1 MPQYTFDDGFYH
13 ASRARDIAVGGG
25 AANSVVLSEINYLQ
39 VAIDSAARAGEMEAT
54 VGQTPET
61 IMTTEKVYYDAW
73 ADLYSAAKLDPSQ
86 ASALRAAAIEMD
98 RVIAYFTRLGYSI
111 ERVRGGTIAS
121 PPTIGTA
128 DRIQWIIK
136 W

>member
-13 ASRARDIAVGGG
+13 ASRARNIAVGGG

-39 VAIDSAARAGEMEAT
+39 VAIDSAARAGEMQVS
-54 VGQTPET
+54 VGVTPET

-73 ADLYSAAKLDPSQ
+73 ADLYSAIKLDPSQ
-86 ASALRAAAIEMD
+86 SSALRAAAIEMD
-98 RVIAYFTRLGYSI
+98 RVIGYFTRLGYSI
-111 ERVRGGTIAS
+111 ERVRGGTA
-121 PPTIGTA
+121 PPVIGTA
-128 DRIQWIIK
+128 DRIQWDIK